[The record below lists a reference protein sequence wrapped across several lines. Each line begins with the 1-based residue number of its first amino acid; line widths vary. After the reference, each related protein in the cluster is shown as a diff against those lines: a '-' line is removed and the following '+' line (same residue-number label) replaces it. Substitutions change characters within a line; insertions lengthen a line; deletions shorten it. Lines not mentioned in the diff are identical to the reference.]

1 MTEQHALGGR
11 NMDPAPTDDTHDDS
25 DSIALPIPPPEI
37 ISAARFARGQW
48 LREVDPFWAD
58 EEDVPSWAIVGEWQT
73 DSRGLIVAWRPN
85 DDYRPSPLALGWAE
99 PTDPV
104 DEAMQAAAT
113 GFGPVGAVLE
123 ALVEAEEVAVLTT
136 LDGSFV
142 TALSHDGAEVV
153 PVYTAPDQ
161 LLGVG
166 RLTAH
171 TAPVAELL
179 DGLPDGH
186 EFYLNPAGPV
196 AMRVRTEAL
205 REAVREAV
213 ARSSAE
219 AERPEDLSPD
229 LEPPFVPVPT
239 QSAEAEE
246 PLQASVGP

>member
-1 MTEQHALGGR
+1 MTEQHALAGR
-11 NMDPAPTDDTHDDS
+11 NMDPASTDDTYDDS

-48 LREVDPFWAD
+48 LTEVDPFWAD

-85 DDYRPSPLALGWAE
+85 DDYRPSPLALGWAG

-113 GFGPVGAVLE
+113 GFGPVEAVLE
-123 ALVEAEEVAVLTT
+123 ALVEAAEVAVLTT
-136 LDGSFV
+136 AGGGLV
-142 TALSHDGAEVV
+142 TALSQDGAEVV

-166 RLTAH
+166 RLTAR

-179 DGLPDGH
+179 DELPAGH

-205 REAVREAV
+205 REAV

>member
-1 MTEQHALGGR
+1 MPEVPEVLDAVL
-11 NMDPAPTDDTHDDS
+11 PA
-25 DSIALPIPPPEI
+25 PPPEI
-37 ISAARFARGQW
+37 LSAAKVARGQW
-48 LREVDPFWAD
+48 LTELDPLWAD
-58 EEDVPSWAIVGEWQT
+58 EEEVPAWAVVGEWQS
-73 DSRGLIVAWRPN
+73 DSRGQVVAWRAN
-85 DDYRPSPLALGWAE
+85 DDYRPSPLALGWPD

-104 DEAMQAAAT
+104 DQAMQWAAT
-113 GFGPVGAVLE
+113 GHGPVEAVLR

-142 TALSHDGAEVV
+142 TALSQDDAEVV
-153 PVYTAPDQ
+153 PVYTAADQ
-161 LLGVG
+161 MLGVG
-166 RLTAH
+166 RLTAR

-205 REAVREAV
+205 REAL
-213 ARSSAE
+213 ARPSAE

-229 LEPPFVPVPT
+229 LAPPFVPVPT
-239 QSAEAEE
+239 QSAQAEE

>member
-1 MTEQHALGGR
+1 M
-11 NMDPAPTDDTHDDS
+11 PV
-25 DSIALPIPPPEI
+25 PPPEI
-37 ISAARFARGQW
+37 INAARIARDQW
-48 LREVDPFWAD
+48 LPEVDPFWVD
-58 EEDVPSWAIVGEWQT
+58 EETVAPWAVVGEWQV
-73 DSRGLIVAWRPN
+73 DPRGQVVAWRAN
-85 DDYRPSPLALGWAE
+85 DEYRPSPLALGWAD

-113 GFGPVGAVLE
+113 GFGPVEAVLE

-142 TALSHDGAEVV
+142 TALSQDGAEVV
-153 PVYTAPDQ
+153 PVYTAADQ

-166 RLTAH
+166 RLSAR

-179 DGLPDGH
+179 EGLPDGH

-205 REAVREAV
+205 REALREAV
-213 ARSSAE
+213 ARSLAE
-219 AERPEDLSPD
+219 AERPDDLSPD

-239 QSAEAEE
+239 QSAEAGE

>member
-1 MTEQHALGGR
+1 MTEQHALTGR

-48 LREVDPFWAD
+48 LTEVDPFWAD
-58 EEDVPSWAIVGEWQT
+58 EDDVPSWAIVGEWQI
-73 DSRGLIVAWRPN
+73 DSKGLIVAWRPN
-85 DDYRPSPLALGWAE
+85 DDYRPSPLALGWAD

-113 GFGPVGAVLE
+113 GLGTVEAVLE
-123 ALVEAEEVAVLTT
+123 ALAEAEEVAVLTT

-142 TALSHDGAEVV
+142 TALSQDGAAVV
-153 PVYTAPDQ
+153 PVYTAVDQ

-166 RLTAH
+166 RLSAR
-171 TAPVAELL
+171 TAPVVELL
-179 DGLPDGH
+179 DELPAGH

-196 AMRVRTEAL
+196 AMRVRTEVL
-205 REAVREAV
+205 RETV

-229 LEPPFVPVPT
+229 LEPPFGPVPT
-239 QSAEAEE
+239 QSAEAKE

>member
-1 MTEQHALGGR
+1 MEQSAE
-11 NMDPAPTDDTHDDS
+11 MPV
-25 DSIALPIPPPEI
+25 PPPEM
-37 ISAARFARGQW
+37 ISAARIARDQW
-48 LREVDPFWAD
+48 LPEVDPFWVD
-58 EEDVPSWAIVGEWQT
+58 EETVPPWAVVGEWQA
-73 DSRGLIVAWRPN
+73 DPRGQVVAWRAN
-85 DDYRPSPLALGWAE
+85 DGYRPSPLALGWPD

-104 DEAMQAAAT
+104 DQAMQWAAT
-113 GFGPVGAVLE
+113 GHGPVDAVLR

-142 TALSHDGAEVV
+142 TALSQDGAEVV
-153 PVYTAPDQ
+153 PVYTAADQ
-161 LLGVG
+161 MLGVG
-166 RLTAH
+166 RLTAR

-205 REAVREAV
+205 REAL

-239 QSAEAEE
+239 QSAQAEE